1 MKVTP
6 GCTRGVHLCMCV
18 PVAQGEKAGI
28 PAWRDALAFVK
39 VLAHQ
44 SRPLGTVGWGS
55 VRGPALRFCL
65 ACGQWQT
72 EMLSH
77 CGFTV
82 SQTAGSRP
90 WPPTPAA
97 CEPLGDE
104 FNLLSLSFLVCTTA
118 RSACSPGL
126 T

>member
-1 MKVTP
+1 MLGACVCACVCGSGKE
-6 GCTRGVHLCMCV
+6 GRHSCLERGAGLCQSPLPIRV
-18 PVAQGEKAGI
+18 GHSEQRAGAQAGEGRYVSALGVAS
-28 PAWRDALAFVK
+28 
-39 VLAHQ
+39 
-44 SRPLGTVGWGS
+44 SR
-55 VRGPALRFCL
+55 F
-65 ACGQWQT
+65 
-72 EMLSH
+72 EMLSY

-104 FNLLSLSFLVCTTA
+104 FKLSSLSFLIRTMA
-118 RSACSPGL
+118 GSACSPGL

>member
-1 MKVTP
+1 
-6 GCTRGVHLCMCV
+6 
-18 PVAQGEKAGI
+18 
-28 PAWRDALAFVK
+28 
-39 VLAHQ
+39 
-44 SRPLGTVGWGS
+44 
-55 VRGPALRFCL
+55 
-65 ACGQWQT
+65 
-72 EMLSH
+72 MLSH

-118 RSACSPGL
+118 HSACSPGL